1 MDWRKNNTLFLE
13 SPTIGLICRLF
24 HMEQK
29 YEQSRNI
36 KVSISSKKV
45 DIERLRPIELIII
58 RKRLHNIFGGFL
70 ND

>member
-1 MDWRKNNTLFLE
+1 
-13 SPTIGLICRLF
+13 
-24 HMEQK
+24 MEQK

-58 RKRLHNIFGGFL
+58 RKRLHNIFGEFL

>member
-1 MDWRKNNTLFLE
+1 
-13 SPTIGLICRLF
+13 
-24 HMEQK
+24 MEQK

-36 KVSISSKKV
+36 KVCISPKKV